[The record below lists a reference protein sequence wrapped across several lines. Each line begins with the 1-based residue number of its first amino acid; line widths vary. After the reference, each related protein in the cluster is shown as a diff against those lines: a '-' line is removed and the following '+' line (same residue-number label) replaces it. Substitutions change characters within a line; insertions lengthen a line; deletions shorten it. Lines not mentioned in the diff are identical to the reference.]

1 MPPRK
6 AAEIAS
12 QNGITIHVVGLGDP
26 HAIGEDKVDYKA
38 LNDIAKATGGQ
49 VFHGENRVELE
60 NAYAT
65 LDKITP
71 QNFKTLSYQPRRELF
86 MIPLAA
92 AVLLVIAYHVLMLS
106 FSLVLRLF
114 ARNREP
120 DEATTS
126 TVFKVHI

>member
-6 AAEIAS
+6 AAEIA
-12 QNGITIHVVGLGDP
+12 QQDGITIHVVGLGDP
-26 HAIGEDKVDYKA
+26 RATGEDKVDYTA
-38 LNDIAKATGGQ
+38 LSDIAKATGGQ

-86 MIPLAA
+86 MFPLGA
-92 AVLLVIAYHVLMLS
+92 AVLMLVGYHLIMLLISLIERLVSQRTEPEEAATSDVL
-106 FSLVLRLF
+106 
-114 ARNREP
+114 
-120 DEATTS
+120 
-126 TVFKVHI
+126 KVQV